1 MSNSAHTATAPRS
14 GKLIGLVSG
23 AHFFS
28 HFYLLLLPPLFPILK
43 DLYGVGFTELGLAYS
58 AFSLTTTLT
67 QAPMGFVVD
76 RYGARGL
83 LIIGLLVESVA
94 FGLIG
99 FFPNYTALVVLMA
112 IAGLANSVFHP
123 ADYALLSAGVED
135 RRMGRA
141 FSFHTAAG
149 YLGEAVAPVTVVAL
163 LALVG
168 LSNGLLLC
176 GAAGAA
182 TALWL
187 FINAGTLDATVAAHH
202 ASGDNAEAST
212 HSGLRLLLSVPMLVG
227 LVFFIGIALSMRGIT
242 SFSVSVLHVLYET
255 PLALA
260 STVLSAYLFASPVGV
275 LAGGWLADRTAR
287 HDWVAAGCLLTIA
300 ISILLVAVLEL
311 PLLLIGL
318 LFAIAG
324 FAAGVVAPSRD
335 LMIRAMTPPGETG
348 KVFGF
353 VTSGYNL
360 AGMIGPPAFGY
371 LLDQAD
377 PKTIFLAVV
386 VLSLMTL
393 VLALAT
399 GRQGRFTK
407 AV

>member
-1 MSNSAHTATAPRS
+1 MAPSS
-14 GKLIGLVSG
+14 GKLIGLVSA

-28 HFYLLLLPPLFPILK
+28 HFYLLLLPPLFPLLK
-43 DLYGVGFTELGLAYS
+43 DMYGVGFTELGLAYS

-83 LIIGLLVESVA
+83 LIIGLMVESLCFA
-94 FGLIG
+94 LIG
-99 FFPNYTALVVLMA
+99 FFPNYAALVILMA

-135 RRMGRA
+135 KRMGRA

-149 YLGEAVAPVTVVAL
+149 YFGEAIAPVTIIAL
-163 LALVG
+163 LAVVG
-168 LSNGLLLC
+168 LDNGLLLC
-176 GAAGAA
+176 GMAGVA

-187 FINAGTLDATVAAHH
+187 LLNAATLDATVEVHH
-202 ASGDNAEAST
+202 AKGDGGAAPS
-212 HSGLRLLLSVPMLVG
+212 SRGVKLLLSVPMLVG

-242 SFSVSVLHVLYET
+242 SFSASVLHVLYET

-260 STVLSAYLFASPVGV
+260 GTILSAFLFASPVGV
-275 LAGGWLADRTAR
+275 LVGGWLADRTSR
-287 HDWVAAGCLLTIA
+287 HDLVAAACLLAIA
-300 ISILLVAVLEL
+300 LSIFLVATLEL
-311 PLLLIGL
+311 PLLLIGC

-324 FAAGVVAPSRD
+324 FASGVVAPSRD

-360 AGMIGPPAFGY
+360 AGMVGPPAFGY
-371 LLDQAD
+371 LLDNTD
-377 PKTIFLAVV
+377 PKNIFWAVV

-399 GRQGRFTK
+399 GSQGRGRK
-407 AV
+407 GKG